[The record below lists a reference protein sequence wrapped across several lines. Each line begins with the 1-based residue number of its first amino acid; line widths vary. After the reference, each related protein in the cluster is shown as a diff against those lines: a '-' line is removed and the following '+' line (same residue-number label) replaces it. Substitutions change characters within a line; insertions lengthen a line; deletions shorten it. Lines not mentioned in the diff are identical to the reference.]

1 MHRKGQ
7 FWRSNARKPQQRE
20 RQKIHS
26 QKSNA
31 VRSKR
36 KRAGG
41 MYDGSKSSAEF
52 GAPKHRQ
59 IQGKFSY
66 IEPAGYCNGVLR
78 R

>member
-1 MHRKGQ
+1 
-7 FWRSNARKPQQRE
+7 
-20 RQKIHS
+20 
-26 QKSNA
+26 
-31 VRSKR
+31 
-36 KRAGG
+36 